1 MKKISNFIKD
11 IIYDKNDLL
20 IALIIL
26 ALAGFIINDKIG
38 IIMSYPEILAAQ
50 IQEETTSSKNDN
62 DIGLQQKGQDTK
74 PEGETQENPTEKED
88 PEEEPKDNEETGKV
102 NPDSDNEEMVPIHI
116 EYGATGSKIAQILI
130 DSGLLQ
136 TKEEF
141 FDAVNESGAD
151 TKLQAGN
158 FEIPANATP
167 SEIIS
172 IITN

>member
-1 MKKISNFIKD
+1 MKRLSNFIKD

-26 ALAGFIINDKIG
+26 ALACFIINDRIS
-38 IIMSYPEILAAQ
+38 IIMNYPEILAAQ
-50 IQEETTSSKNDN
+50 IQEKAPSSKIENKT
-62 DIGLQQKGQDTK
+62 GLPQKD
-74 PEGETQENPTEKED
+74 PENEPEKE
-88 PEEEPKDNEETGKV
+88 EPSEGLETNAEAEKSGENTDN
-102 NPDSDNEEMVPIHI
+102 SDEEMVSIHI

-151 TKLQAGN
+151 TKLQAGS
-158 FEIPANATP
+158 FKIPVDATP
-167 SEIIS
+167 NEIIS